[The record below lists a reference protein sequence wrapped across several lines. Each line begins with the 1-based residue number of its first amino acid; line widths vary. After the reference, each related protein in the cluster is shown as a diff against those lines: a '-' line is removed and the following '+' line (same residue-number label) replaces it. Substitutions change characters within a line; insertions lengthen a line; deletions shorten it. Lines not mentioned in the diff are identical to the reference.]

1 MFKKTKQ
8 FIEENRV
15 SKVLLLQGDP
25 GTGKSIL
32 LHQIED
38 YYWSHK
44 KKGIIPFYINL
55 TEVDNLSNVLNDL
68 LIKQ

>member
-1 MFKKTKQ
+1 ML
-8 FIEENRV
+8 IMGE
-15 SKVLLLQGDP
+15 P

-32 LHQIED
+32 LRQIED

-55 TEVDNLSNVLNDL
+55 AEIDNLTNILNEYL
-68 LIKQ
+68 KK